1 MLPLLCKNKEK
12 NTRKIIAMFESIRP
26 AKNNGEFQFFEKR
39 INENMNNS
47 RN

>member
-1 MLPLLCKNKEK
+1 MLSLLCKNKGK
-12 NTRKIIAMFESIRP
+12 NKRKIIAMFESIRP

-39 INENMNNS
+39 INENVSNF